1 MKKKIIA
8 LIPLLAGTSF
18 SIPLIN
24 IDLNVGAMN
33 HQPSGQVE
41 YPAGSGNKLDLK
53 DDLGIKGSTQPFAR
67 AKVELGIFGL
77 YAQYMPM
84 NFKGNKTISTTL
96 NYGGTTFDAN
106 QTIDTKVKL
115 DRYDVAVLLNVPLLG
130 TLTAGLIDLEAGLN
144 ARFINYDGSV
154 TGKVTIGS
162 TTQTRTES
170 AKGSTVIPLVYL
182 GGALNFGMV
191 SVLAEVRGISY
202 QKTNYYDLTG
212 ELRIS
217 PFSLPGLARF
227 YAGLGYRIEKLELK
241 ETFDTNLNVQVSSP
255 YLNVG
260 VAF

>member
-1 MKKKIIA
+1 MKKHIIS
-8 LIPLLAGTSF
+8 LIPLLAGTTF

-24 IDLNVGAMN
+24 VDLNVGAMN

-53 DDLGIKGSTQPFAR
+53 DDLGLKGNTQPFAR

-84 NFKGNKTISTTL
+84 NFKGNNTITTTL

-106 QTIDTKVKL
+106 QTIDTRLKM
-115 DRYDVAVLLNVPLLG
+115 DRYDLALILNVPFLG
-130 TLTAGLIDLEAGLN
+130 TLTGGLLDLEAGLN
-144 ARFINYDGSV
+144 ARFINFDGSV
-154 TGKVTIGS
+154 TGKTTIGS
-162 TTQTRTES
+162 VTQTKTES
-170 AKGSTVIPLVYL
+170 AQGNVVIPMVYL

-202 QKTNYYDLTG
+202 QNSSYYDLTG

-227 YAGLGYRIEKLELK
+227 YAGLGYRVEKLELK
-241 ETFDTNLNVQVSSP
+241 DAFDTNLNVQVSSP
-255 YLNVG
+255 FLNVG

>member
-1 MKKKIIA
+1 MKRHIIT

-33 HQPSGQVE
+33 HQPSGHIE

-53 DDLGIKGSTQPFAR
+53 NDLGLKGNTQPFAR
-67 AKVELGIFGL
+67 AKVEIGIFGL

-84 NFKGNKTISTTL
+84 NFKGNNTITTTL

-106 QTIDTKVKL
+106 QTIDTKLKM
-115 DRYDVAVLLNVPLLG
+115 DRYDLALILNIPFLG
-130 TLTAGLIDLEAGLN
+130 TLTGGVLDLEAGLN
-144 ARFINYDGSV
+144 ARFINFDGSV
-154 TGKVTIGS
+154 TGKTTIGS
-162 TTQTRTES
+162 VTQTKTES
-170 AKGSTVIPLVYL
+170 AQGNVVIPMVYL

-202 QKTNYYDLTG
+202 QNSSYYDLTG

-227 YAGLGYRIEKLELK
+227 YAGLGYRVEKLELK
-241 ETFDTNLNVQVSSP
+241 DTFDTNLNVQVSSP